1 MEREAARRHVELERQ
16 RLELEEQNRRRLLL
30 QEETERRQQ
39 ELDEEFETQ
48 RQLEAYNNLRAEVQ
62 IREREELRSILG
74 SDYESDDG
82 PEDVT
87 RKQVPRRDPVRFQSD
102 DDQQAMMHNILTDMS
117 KPKPR
122 VDVADMTQRRA
133 VENWLDDSREKSCV
147 PPKVPLNTPAG
158 VQDGYP
164 QSKYEA
170 GDKRDGEPPLRDAR
184 LNLPI
189 RQAHDTSIQSKS
201 DTALFS
207 RVLRENR
214 LPKPKM
220 MTFDGDP
227 KRYKMFMASFRS
239 NVDEMLE
246 AGDEKLKLTLL
257 LDQCTGKAF
266 ELIEECV
273 MLRPDQGYRTAIEK
287 LEKRFGKNHLIARS
301 YIDGVKKGGPIKA
314 NDVEAI
320 VKLADDMRKC
330 QNVLSELRFASD
342 LDSTGTIES
351 IIDRLPEAMQN
362 QWVKRSNKILNMGR
376 EPAFRD
382 LTTFV
387 EERADDFNSKYGQ
400 YVAEKRCSSSKP
412 KQQDHAGRSRDRKRN
427 VTTLATSTETSG
439 SSTAGLDTEST
450 CASTSTTQDTKKP
463 KCLQCERTGHYITTC
478 YRFKKLSL
486 QDKRDIVKKHNLCY
500 CCLQPGHGSNT
511 CERVCTKCSKKHH
524 YHLHEDKAD
533 ANKPVDDKKQA
544 AAAGVVA
551 STFKD
556 RGRASLGVLRVR
568 VQNEGR
574 EIFCWALV
582 DSGSNTTFIK
592 RSIADKLGINGPDHV
607 FSVNTLGG
615 AVSHDEMCVDFIL
628 ASEDG
633 TETVH
638 VEGAFTLP
646 SLGIKAKYD
655 GTTHANWKHLADLNF
670 PAVEA
675 DVEIII
681 GTDCTEMFWSDE
693 ERRGGRKEPMARKTI
708 LGWILLGPTEHTR
721 TISANAAAIEPI
733 DIAYDKMLMAD
744 FEDVKHHE
752 PVMSVDDKRALKT
765 MQETVHL
772 SEGKF
777 CVGIPWKINPEEA
790 LQNNRSMAESRLRM
804 LKRKFQSNSKLAEE
818 YTKTVE
824 AYIEEK
830 QAVLVEEDD
839 LNTPHQWFL
848 PHHCVFKRSNPEKCR
863 VVFDCAAQYKG
874 VSLNDAI
881 LQGPNFLNNLSGVLI
896 RFRKEPVAVVG
907 DIKLMFHQCFVLEQD
922 SRFLR
927 FLWWPNGDTTQK
939 PKVYCMRVHLFGGK
953 SSPSVVNF
961 CMRQIASNN
970 EDRFSEL
977 SIDTLRRSFYMDDMI
992 RSVSTVAEA
1001 KALIPEM
1008 QSLLQTGGFDL
1019 GKFMSTSRDVIET
1032 VPENQRAKS
1041 LHNID
1046 LHDNTLPQ
1054 ESALGLKWDVEN
1066 DCFTYSVNLQEK
1078 PLTKRGLLGTT
1089 ASLYD
1094 PLGLVAPVLLVPKLM
1109 QQELCRKE
1117 LDWDDPIP
1125 ADVSSAFCKW
1135 RDDTTALSKLQIQ
1148 RCLQDGPSASSD
1160 KELHIFTDASEC
1172 AYGAA
1177 AYLKVT
1183 TETSVHVSLVMGKSR
1198 VAPLKSLSIPRLE
1211 LTAATVGA
1219 KLSKFILDEFDMEEI
1234 SLHFWTDSMTV
1245 LRYLRNVSSRFKVFV
1260 AHRVQQIQD
1269 LTDVNSWNYV
1279 PTDKN
1284 PADLSSRGI
1293 NPSDTEKLTFWL
1305 KGPQF
1310 LRTTTEYDRIF
1321 EEPKD
1326 TQLDLELRTAC
1337 AAEVCTDVGNL
1348 ISHYSSIRRLQKA
1361 VVWLFKFA
1369 KYLRGADVSSE
1380 ITVKDMEN
1388 ALTALVKYVQQSTFK
1403 REITSLRR
1411 GEQVATSSLLSALTP
1426 ILVDGMICV
1435 GGRLENAD
1443 GVTKHPV
1450 VLPKHHFTR
1459 LIIRDVHERNAHIG
1473 SNQVIA
1479 TLHKKYHVVKAYSQ
1493 VKSALN
1499 DCIECKKH
1507 HAKPAE
1513 QMMASL
1519 PRERV
1524 EADNPPFTYVGVD
1537 YFGPMLV
1544 KYRRGTVKRY
1554 GCLFTCMV
1562 TRAVHIEVTH
1572 SLDSNSFLMA
1582 LHRFMARRGK
1592 PTKIFSD
1599 NGTNFV
1605 AADRELAEE
1614 IQAMNS
1620 KKLRDELV
1628 LEAIEWQFN
1637 PPHAPHMGGVWERI
1651 VRSVK
1656 GLLRTLVGE
1665 RLLNDEELV
1674 SFICEAERILN
1685 DRPLTRMGSDVRD
1698 VTPLTPN
1705 HLLLLKANDCSPNTE
1720 ANHVRRRWQTVQ
1732 EIANR
1737 FYQRF
1742 TSEYIPTLQRRTK
1755 WASSKENL
1763 RVNDIVL
1770 VADEE

>member
-1 MEREAARRHVELERQ
+1 
-16 RLELEEQNRRRLLL
+16 
-30 QEETERRQQ
+30 
-39 ELDEEFETQ
+39 
-48 RQLEAYNNLRAEVQ
+48 
-62 IREREELRSILG
+62 
-74 SDYESDDG
+74 
-82 PEDVT
+82 
-87 RKQVPRRDPVRFQSD
+87 
-102 DDQQAMMHNILTDMS
+102 MHNILTDMS

-122 VDVADMTQRRA
+122 VDVENMTQRRA
-133 VENWLDDSREKSCV
+133 VENWLDDSREKSCA

-158 VQDGYP
+158 IQDGYS

-170 GDKRDGEPPLRDAR
+170 GDKRQGEVPLRDTR
-184 LNLPI
+184 LNSPI

-246 AGDEKLKLTLL
+246 NGDEKLKLTLL

-342 LDSTGTIES
+342 LDSKGTIES

-400 YVAEKRCSSSKP
+400 YVAEKRCASSKP
-412 KQQDHAGRSRDRKRN
+412 RQQDHAGKSRDRKRN
-427 VTTLATSTETSG
+427 VTTLSTTTEASG
-439 SSTAGLDTEST
+439 SSTAGLDTAST

-500 CCLQPGHGSNT
+500 CCLQPGHGSST

-533 ANKPVDDKKQA
+533 VNKPVDDKKQA
-544 AAAGVVA
+544 AAAGVMA

-568 VQNEGR
+568 VRNEG
-574 EIFCWALV
+574 EEVLCWALV

-592 RSIADKLGINGPDHV
+592 RSIADKLGIKGPDHV

-615 AVSHDEMCVDFIL
+615 VVSHDEMCVDFML

-633 TETVH
+633 IETVH

-646 SLGIKAKYD
+646 SLGIRAKYD
-655 GTTHANWKHLADLNF
+655 GTTHANWAHLAGLDF
-670 PAVEA
+670 PAVDA
-675 DVEIII
+675 DIDVVI

-693 ERRGGRKEPMARKTI
+693 ERRGGRKEPMARKTL
-708 LGWILLGPTEHTR
+708 LGWVLLGPTEQKR
-721 TISANAAAIEPI
+721 TFTANAASVDPI
-733 DIAYDKMLMAD
+733 QLAYDKMLMAD
-744 FEDVKHHE
+744 FEDVKCNE
-752 PVMSVDDKRALKT
+752 PFMSVDDKRALK
-765 MQETVHL
+765 MMRETVHM

-777 CVGIPWKINPEEA
+777 CVGIPWKVDPEEV

-804 LKRKFQSNSKLAEE
+804 LKKKFESNEKLATD
-818 YTKTVE
+818 YTATVE
-824 AYIEEK
+824 AYIK
-830 QAVLVEEDD
+830 DGHAKLVEESE

-848 PHHCVFKRSNPEKCR
+848 FHHCVFKRSNPEKCR

-874 VSLNDAI
+874 VSLNDVI

-896 RFRKEPVAVVG
+896 RFRKEPMAVVG
-907 DIKLMFHQCFVLEQD
+907 DIKLMFHQCFVSEMD
-922 SRFLR
+922 KRFLR
-927 FLWWPNGDTTQK
+927 FLWWPSGDTTQK
-939 PKVYCMRVHLFGGK
+939 PKVYCMNVHLFGGK

-961 CMRQIASNN
+961 CMRKIA
-970 EDRFSEL
+970 EDNAEAFSEL
-977 SIDTLRRSFYMDDMI
+977 AIDTLRRSFYMDDMI
-992 RSVSTVAEA
+992 RSVSTIKEA
-1001 KALIPEM
+1001 RDLIPEM
-1008 QSLLQTGGFDL
+1008 QALLKAGGFDL
-1019 GKFMSTSRDVIET
+1019 AKFMSTSRDVIES
-1032 VPENQRAKS
+1032 VSEEQRAKS
-1041 LHNID
+1041 LQNVSIQD
-1046 LHDNTLPQ
+1046 SSLPQ
-1054 ESALGLKWDVEN
+1054 ESALGLKWDVEG
-1066 DCFTYSVNLQEK
+1066 DVFTYTVNLQDK
-1078 PLTKRGLLGTT
+1078 PLTKRGLLSTT

-1117 LDWDDPIP
+1117 LDWDDAIP
-1125 ADVSSAFCKW
+1125 EGVAADFRKW
-1135 RDDTTALSKLQIQ
+1135 RNDTTALKDIQIP
-1148 RCLQDGPSASSD
+1148 RCFQDGPSAPSD
-1160 KELHIFTDASEC
+1160 KELHVFTDASEH

-1183 TETSVHVSLVMGKSR
+1183 TETGVHVSLVMGKSR
-1198 VAPLKSLSIPRLE
+1198 VAPLKSISIPRLE

-1219 KLSKFILDEFDMEEI
+1219 KLSKFIMDELDVQEI

-1245 LRYLRNVSSRFKVFV
+1245 LRYLRNVSTRFKIFV

-1269 LTDVNSWNYV
+1269 LTDVNAWNYV
-1279 PTDKN
+1279 PSEKN
-1284 PADLSSRGI
+1284 PADLASRGI
-1293 NPSDTEKLTFWL
+1293 DPEDSEKLKFWL

-1310 LRTTTEYDRIF
+1310 LRETTEYSGMF
-1321 EEPKD
+1321 EEPIE
-1326 TQLDLELRTAC
+1326 TRLDFELRTAC
-1337 AAEVCTDVGNL
+1337 ASEIRTDVIDL
-1348 ISHYSSIRRLQKA
+1348 INRYSSVQRLQRA
-1361 VVWLFKFA
+1361 VVWLKWFCKFS
-1369 KYLRGADVSSE
+1369 KGEKVSKE
-1380 ITVKDMEN
+1380 ITVQEMND
-1388 ALTALVKYVQQSTFK
+1388 ALSELIKYMQQQAFATELRALRKSTS
-1403 REITSLRR
+1403 IAAS
-1411 GEQVATSSLLSALTP
+1411 SSLSTLTP
-1426 ILVDGMICV
+1426 ILVDEIICV
-1435 GGRLENAD
+1435 GGRLEHAD
-1443 GVTKHPV
+1443 GIAKHPII
-1450 VLPKHHFTR
+1450 LPKHYLTR
-1459 LIIRDVHERNAHIG
+1459 LLIREVHESNAHIG

-1479 TLHKKYHVVKAYSQ
+1479 TLHKKYHVVKAYTQ
-1493 VKSALN
+1493 VKSVLN

-1513 QMMASL
+1513 QLMASL
-1519 PRERV
+1519 PKERV
-1524 EADNPPFTYVGVD
+1524 EVDNPPFTYVGVD

-1592 PTKIFSD
+1592 PTKIISD

-1614 IQAMNS
+1614 IQAINS
-1620 KKLRDELV
+1620 RKLRDELV

-1637 PPHAPHMGGVWERI
+1637 PPHAPHMGGVWERL

-1656 GLLRTLVGE
+1656 GLLRHLVGE
-1665 RLLNDEELV
+1665 RLLNDEELM
-1674 SFICEAERILN
+1674 SFLCEAEKILN

-1705 HLLLLKANDCSPNTE
+1705 HLLLLKANDCTPNTE

-1737 FYQRF
+1737 FYERF

-1755 WASSKENL
+1755 WASTKENL
-1763 RVNDIVL
+1763 RVHDVVL
-1770 VADEE
+1770 VADEESTRGKWPLGIITDVEKSSDGLVRAANVRVNGKEKRRPIHKLVFLERHGDD